1 MQISGIFLS
10 VGICACLIGYNA
22 AAGTGLPPNDTT
34 IIAPITP
41 GKNEK
46 LEWLTLAEAE
56 AKTAVLKKDIIIDLY
71 TDWCGW
77 CKVMDRNTYTNPDV
91 IRYIHDKFY
100 PVKINAE
107 TREVLSWRGKQFK
120 YNDAYRVHDY
130 AILLTGGQLSYPSTI
145 ILPADG
151 SPPQLI
157 PGYLKT
163 PEMELILKYF
173 GEGHYGNTPFE
184 EYRKSF
190 TPIWK

>member
-10 VGICACLIGYNA
+10 VGLYVCLMCSDA
-22 AAGTGLPPNDTT
+22 AAGTWQPPDDTT
-34 IIAPITP
+34 IIAP

-56 AKTAVLKKDIIIDLY
+56 AKTAIQKKDIIIDLY

-77 CKVMDRNTYTNPDV
+77 CKVMDRNTYTNPNV

-100 PVKINAE
+100 PVKLNAE
-107 TREVLSWRGKQFK
+107 TREKLSWRGKEFK
-120 YNDAYRVHDY
+120 YNDTYRVHDY

-157 PGYLKT
+157 PGYLKA

-173 GEGHYGNTPFE
+173 GEGHYGKIPFE
-184 EYRKSF
+184 EYRKGF
-190 TPIWK
+190 TQTWK